1 MLMPMAS
8 YTYERIKPLNDIN
21 DIERHLDALYNL
33 TELADASKILLGAQ
47 YRSKGGLRV
56 NRYYYSYQR
65 RGNKNGAKVPFYV
78 LCIFIRPNCRTSLI
92 NKRFIIW
99 PKWND
104 CLVGSKFREVK
115 VESKFN
121 AWFCLLADQNKI
133 HFVNTC
139 RTKCKRIEEKGMNY
153 PIIALVLEHF
163 SRHLKITSWLM
174 VTQQCSWRMFKF
186 LWKKCPMT

>member
-8 YTYERIKPLNDIN
+8 YTYERIKPLNDSN

-47 YRSKGGLRV
+47 YRSKGGLHV
-56 NRYYYSYQR
+56 NRYFYSYQQCWNR
-65 RGNKNGAKVPFYV
+65 NVAKVPFYV
-78 LCIFIRPNCRTSLI
+78 LCIFIRANCRTSLI

-104 CLVGSKFREVK
+104 CLVRSKFRAVK

-133 HFVNTC
+133 RSILLTHAGQNASVS
-139 RTKCKRIEEKGMNY
+139 KKRAWITRLLHLY
-153 PIIALVLEHF
+153 SSTSLVIWKLP
-163 SRHLKITSWLM
+163 LG
-174 VTQQCSWRMFKF
+174 
-186 LWKKCPMT
+186 LW